1 MPASPGDAAA
11 GGSEPRARGTVTA
24 RCAVT
29 SRMTSWSGATSHSP
43 AQTEPSAL
51 VSQCLPPRLFP
62 LGLDDFFFLILIPD
76 YFTDPRL
83 PNKIHLQLIKEKK
96 AAHSFMGL
104 PLKVTKCF
112 ALAAFK
118 ILCF

>member
-43 AQTEPSAL
+43 AQTESSAL

-96 AAHSFMGL
+96 AA
-104 PLKVTKCF
+104 
-112 ALAAFK
+112 
-118 ILCF
+118 